1 MKHAYLIIAHSS
13 PVLLKELLKA
23 LDDVR
28 NDIYI
33 HLDSKACFDKDNI
46 HVQYSRVTFLSNRLD
61 ARWGDYS
68 LVQVELML
76 YEEAH
81 KKGPYEYYHLLSGVD
96 IPIKNQDYIH
106 EFCSRHSGM
115 EFIGFAK
122 DVSEKELKWRSQHY
136 FLFSRDFQ
144 SRCILKK
151 IIRAVFARLQTL
163 CRYRRTSLNIKKG
176 CQWCSITQE
185 FVEYVLS
192 QRKLIYK
199 TFNHTY
205 CPDEMFIQTLCWN
218 SSFKLK
224 IYNLNDEFE
233 GCKRYIRWL
242 NGVIQLLD
250 NEDINKMIDSDRWFA
265 RKFTEE
271 GLKNIRNIKNI
282 LGNDKSFSY
291 SPNL

>member
-13 PVLLKELLKA
+13 FALLKELLMA

-33 HLDSKACFDKDNI
+33 HLDNKACFDVKDL
-46 HVQYSRVTFLSNRLD
+46 HTQYSNVILLSNRLD

-68 LVQVELML
+68 LVQIELML
-76 YEEAH
+76 YEEAY

-96 IPIKNQDYIH
+96 IPIKTQDYIH
-106 EFCSRHSGM
+106 DFCSSHRGM
-115 EFIGFAK
+115 EFVGFSQ
-122 DVSEKELKWRSQHY
+122 DVSSRELKWRSQHY

-144 SRCILKK
+144 SKYILKK

-163 CRYRRTSLNIKKG
+163 CGYRRTSLDIKKG

-185 FVEYVLS
+185 FVEYILS
-192 QRKLIYK
+192 QRELIYK
-199 TFNHTY
+199 IFNHTY

-218 SSFKLK
+218 SSFRLK
-224 IYNLNDEFE
+224 VYNPNDEFA
-233 GCKRYIRWL
+233 GCKRYIKWV

-250 NEDINKMIDSDRWFA
+250 NEDINEMIDSDRWFA

-271 GLKNIRNIKNI
+271 GLKTVRNIKDI
-282 LGNDKSFSY
+282 CHDKNFSY
-291 SPNL
+291 NSYI